1 MKKYVKYLAMIF
13 IIMAGMGVI
22 FYNNLD
28 YTYQMQ
34 GDTVSVKELIQAGT
48 GYEIS
53 GIDNFDSDNE
63 VIENI
68 TFKMTGDDPQFFVC
82 DTGRQTGGI
91 EIILANPCDK
101 DIPVQVFYADSADE
115 FKEKNS
121 FKTNIS
127 SGEKICHIPVPLG
140 SYNIIRFD
148 IDGDFILSD
157 INICQDS
164 MKVTPYISENTIK
177 TCTVCC
183 PILAVMIILIFWAHG
198 VRAKNM
204 SGKAYFKT
212 VLFGKEI
219 TSDHDVSLDYLR
231 VLAAVLVI
239 LAHSCSPMVEEA
251 DTSWKRLV
259 LVAGLTIGL
268 CCNLIYCMISGTLL
282 LSSKKEEKV
291 SDFYI
296 RRASRVIIPLIS
308 YYLLL
313 LLLNNEVNFIP
324 PEHIWDSFKRIM
336 TGAPDAAP
344 HLWLIYTIVAL
355 YIVTPFFKVMVQ
367 HLGDKMLLSLA
378 VVIFVVNLCTNY
390 MPLFGMSFG
399 FTNFL
404 AGWDGVFLLGYI
416 MAQPS
421 VRKHDRKLVITGV
434 IAFVIAVAVVFKDA
448 TNMNYVYNNAPT
460 MILMSCGIYAIF
472 MRHKEWFATKANLFI
487 RLCSKYSYAIILI
500 HWYVLFV
507 IVQGKL
513 HVTAMRFGC
522 IGGIV
527 ATVALTFVICLAIG
541 IIYDNTVVMITNVIF
556 EKIVSL
562 FKRNKYKKLK

>member
-1 MKKYVKYLAMIF
+1 MYMKKYGKYVAMI
-13 IIMAGMGVI
+13 ILILIGMCFV

-28 YTYQMQ
+28 YSYQMH
-34 GDTVSVKELIQAGT
+34 GDTVSVKEYIQT
-48 GYEIS
+48 GS
-53 GIDNFDSDNE
+53 GYDIQGIGSP
-63 VIENI
+63 ENNTESEI
-68 TFKMTGDDPQFFVC
+68 TFKVTGDDPQFYLN
-82 DTGRQTGGI
+82 DIGQQTGGI
-91 EIILANPCDK
+91 ELIFAKSCDK
-101 DIPVQVFYADSADE
+101 DIPVQVFYADSPDK

-121 FKTNIS
+121 FTTDIKA
-127 SGEKICHIPVPLG
+127 GETSCLIPVPIG
-140 SYNIIRFD
+140 EYNTIRLD
-148 IDGDFILSD
+148 IEGDFVLTD
-157 INICQDS
+157 INICTDK
-164 MKVTPYISENTIK
+164 MKVTPFISGE
-177 TCTVCC
+177 TVKSCAIYF
-183 PILAVMIILIFWAHG
+183 PVIIISILLIFWAHS
-198 VRAKNM
+198 VRAKGM
-204 SGKAYFKT
+204 TGKAYAKT
-212 VLFGKEI
+212 VFLGKEI
-219 TSDHDVSLDYLR
+219 TPDHDLSLDYLR

-251 DTSWKRLV
+251 DAPWKRLL
-259 LVAGLTIGL
+259 LVTGLTIGL

-324 PEHIWDSFKRIM
+324 PKHLWDSFKRIM

-355 YIVTPFFKVMVQ
+355 YIATPFFRVMVQ
-367 HLGDKMLLSLA
+367 HLGDKMLLSLVA
-378 VVIFVVNLCTNY
+378 VIFVVNLCTNY
-390 MPLFGMSFG
+390 MPLFGMNFG

-416 MAQPS
+416 MAQPN
-421 VRKHDRKLVITGV
+421 VRKYDKKLMITGV
-434 IAFVIAVAVVFKDA
+434 ISFVAAIAVVFNDA
-448 TNMNYVYNNAPT
+448 ANMNYVYNNAPT

-472 MRHKEWFATKANLFI
+472 MRHKEWFATKANLII

-527 ATVALTFVICLAIG
+527 ATVALTFAICLGIG
-541 IIYDNTVVMITNVIF
+541 LIYDNTVVIIANVIF

-562 FKRNKYKKLK
+562 FKRNNLKS